1 MIWYVALGS
10 ALGGMARYLLSGW
23 IQRGADGVFPVGT
36 LAVNVIG
43 SLLLGFLLRYS
54 LEGPSLSV
62 EMRTLLTIGFCGG
75 FTTFSTFSYETVALI
90 QSGQWT
96 RAGLYALS
104 SLVLTVGATFAGLIL
119 AQSILQH
126 GHQA

>member
-1 MIWYVALGS
+1 
-10 ALGGMARYLLSGW
+10 MARYLLSGW